1 MISDLFAE
9 QLEKKNYKLEEFS
22 ELLIRLL
29 DYGILC
35 RDESQIEE
43 QLYDRFLQLKN
54 LVEDYLVMIGIRLQ
68 HDERFHFVRI
78 YPPGAQVPGLPDEVD
93 QPFNSGFRQ
102 RLSQQD
108 IAVILVLRAEYDK
121 SLREGQMDENGCVMI
136 SMEALS
142 IGMRNLLNRTLPET
156 LTERNRLLTR
166 LKQLRLIHFK
176 MDDDEEQDDCW
187 LRIRPTITRFMS
199 EEALSLLSGE
209 IVSGDIG
216 SGEIVS
222 GEAQSSDAEATEAE
236 STKKEAK

>member
-9 QLEKKNYKLEEFS
+9 QLEKKSYTREEFS

-29 DYGILC
+29 DYGVLC
-35 RDESQIEE
+35 RDESQVEE
-43 QLYDRFLQLKN
+43 QLYDRFLQLKD
-54 LVEDYLVMIGIRLQ
+54 LVEDYLFMIGIRLQ

-93 QPFNSGFRQ
+93 QPFNSGYRQ

-121 SLREGQMDENGCVMI
+121 SLREGQMDDEGCVML

-142 IGMRNLLNRTLPET
+142 LGMRNLINRSLPET
-156 LTERNRLLTR
+156 LTERNRLLGR

-176 MDDDEEQDDCW
+176 VTEEEEQEDCW
-187 LRIRPTITRFMS
+187 LRVRPTITAFVS
-199 EEALSLLSGE
+199 DQALSALADE
-209 IVSGDIG
+209 TNEKPTQETV
-216 SGEIVS
+216 
-222 GEAQSSDAEATEAE
+222 
-236 STKKEAK
+236 

>member
-9 QLEKKNYKLEEFS
+9 QLEKKHYSLEEFS
-22 ELLIRLL
+22 ELVIRLL
-29 DYGILC
+29 DYGVLC
-35 RDESQIEE
+35 RDESQVEE

-54 LVEDYLVMIGIRLQ
+54 LLEDYLLMIGIRLQ

-176 MDDDEEQDDCW
+176 MDDNEEQEDYW
-187 LRIRPTITRFMS
+187 LRIRPTITSFVS
-199 EEALSLLSGE
+199 EEALSMLAPE
-209 IVSGDIG
+209 IQSRDAD
-216 SGEIVS
+216 STEQ
-222 GEAQSSDAEATEAE
+222 EAG
-236 STKKEAK
+236 